1 MQPLLRT
8 LEAGLVP
15 MLANTAG
22 AAGEGRAEDAT
33 FLERLTRAMDIYCE
47 RTSLDFWAEPLNA
60 WTNGAFLLAAAL
72 ILPRLWAIEG
82 RREAKRLVAPT
93 RVLLVELVAIALGSF
108 AFHTYATPLA
118 GMADVGSI
126 AAFIFTFL
134 AVYLG
139 RVLKLRP
146 VTVVGICL
154 AVFAASIGLPG
165 LTRFTP
171 IPGFVATYFPPTLAA
186 VAMGLVAMRRGIAG
200 GPYLIAGAGLFVV
213 SMIVAALD
221 EPLCPQFPYGTHF
234 IWHMLNAVV
243 LYLMLLGL
251 LATVPLCASA
261 EAGQKRERER
271 EQPTR

>member
-1 MQPLLRT
+1 MPPLPRT
-8 LEAGLVP
+8 LEAGLAP
-15 MLANTAG
+15 MLANTAD
-22 AAGEGRAEDAT
+22 AVASGRAEDASP
-33 FLERLTRAMDIYCE
+33 LERLTQTMDIYCE

-60 WTNGAFLLAAAL
+60 WTNGAFLIAAAL

-82 RREAKRLVAPT
+82 RREAKHLITPT

-146 VTVVGICL
+146 VTVGAICL
-154 AVFAASIGLPG
+154 GIFAASIGLPG
-165 LTRFTP
+165 LTPSTP
-171 IPGFVATYFPPTLAA
+171 IPGFIATYFPPTLAA

-221 EPLCPQFPYGTHF
+221 KPLCPQFPYGTHF
-234 IWHMLNAVV
+234 IWHILNAGV

-251 LATVPLCASA
+251 LATVFTHPA
-261 EAGQKRERER
+261 ENPGRERDR
-271 EQPTR
+271 PLQ